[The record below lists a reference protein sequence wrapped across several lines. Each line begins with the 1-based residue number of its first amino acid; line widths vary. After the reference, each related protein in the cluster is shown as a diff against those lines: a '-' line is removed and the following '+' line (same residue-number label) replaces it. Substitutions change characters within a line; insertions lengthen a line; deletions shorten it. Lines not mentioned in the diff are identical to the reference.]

1 MGHDR
6 HGDVKGRGRGWK
18 PGDDVGRDPAKH
30 ASKLRHR
37 AATRPT
43 QARAPRDGRRFATA
57 AVRDKWCS
65 GAPLLLYM
73 AGATPRITTNYL
85 ILQLYFMILVFIYD
99 TFVNTFVILSKVDY
113 FRKYK

>member
-65 GAPLLLYM
+65 GAPLLYM

-85 ILQLYFMILVFIYD
+85 ILQLYLIMILLVF
-99 TFVNTFVILSKVDY
+99 
-113 FRKYK
+113 FRK